1 MDKQA
6 IKEICLKHGY
16 KLKPQADGTQDL
28 NAYVYDAFDEVLSRV
43 RHGQQMVNSAKA
55 TTLSDALHL
64 IQSGVRYKHD
74 KDLEHG
80 LKLLRSTRDELCAVP
95 KYHDDVALVGT
106 KQVEFA
112 NTCVPDLP
120 KKDSVHSVPY
130 YPLDGEE
137 QVTVVG
143 KVNKDELDND
153 NLKETNDPINP
164 NHYKSHP
171 SGIECIEISSG
182 FDFLLGN
189 VIKYVWRAGLKDSDS
204 YLQDLEKALWYLN
217 KKVEYVKTKKHSGSN
232 IRTTDGS

>member
-6 IKEICLKHGY
+6 IKETCLKHGY
-16 KLKPQADGTQDL
+16 KLKPQANGTQDL

-43 RHGQQMVNSAKA
+43 RHGQQMVNLAKA

-80 LKLLRSTRDELCAVP
+80 LELLRSTHDELCAVP
-95 KYHDDVALVGT
+95 NYHDDVELVGT
-106 KQVEFA
+106 KQVEF
-112 NTCVPDLP
+112 NITGVPDLP

-130 YPLDGEE
+130 YPLDDEE
-137 QVTVVG
+137 KVTVIG
-143 KVNKDELDND
+143 KVNNDELDNG

-189 VIKYVWRAGLKDSDS
+189 VIKYVWRAGLKDSDN

-217 KKVEYVKTKKHSGSN
+217 KKVEYVKTKKHSRSN

>member
-6 IKEICLKHGY
+6 VKEIAIRHG
-16 KLKPQADGTQDL
+16 LIDSPQNNTQPV
-28 NAYVYDAFDEVLSRV
+28 AVYGYTDEILSRV
-43 RHGQQMVNSAKA
+43 RQGQKQRHEFLAYDLQRVINMIDNDSGEKDIKKSVE
-55 TTLSDALHL
+55 TLRDL
-64 IQSGVRYKHD
+64 IA
-74 KDLEHG
+74 G
-80 LKLLRSTRDELCAVP
+80 LTSPT
-95 KYHDDVALVGT
+95 YHTDIELVGI
-106 KQVEFA
+106 
-112 NTCVPDLP
+112 P
-120 KKDSVHSVPY
+120 SVHSVPY

-137 QVTVVG
+137 QVTEVG
-143 KVNKDELDND
+143 KVGENACSTCCPNPCIGH
-153 NLKETNDPINP
+153 NNDPINP

-217 KKVEYVKTKKHSGSN
+217 KKVEYVKTKKHSRSN